1 MRKSYA
7 LIIFAATLFMNSCTT
22 NKPNTDSTS
31 TLEEHQIVVNGK
43 VTELERGK
51 DGYMA
56 TIETK
61 KGEHYK
67 ATISIINFQKNNQE
81 YKTLNIEDEVS
92 VEGPTWSDVDG
103 NKYIKVEKMK

>member
-7 LIIFAATLFMNSCTT
+7 LIILTAGLFMNSCTT
-22 NKPNTDSTS
+22 NKTNTDS

-43 VTELERGK
+43 VTELEKGK

-81 YKTLNIEDEVS
+81 YKTLNIGDEVS
-92 VEGPTWSDVDG
+92 VEGPTWSDADG